1 MADIT
6 IESINNQEIT
16 IGTEGYELPITITGD
31 PTSVEPTGNFEGFY
45 HSWDASAG
53 VLTIKSEMVSRLVL
67 DAIWTINA
75 SKTGNSAQSEITY
88 SVVLGAPIIDDP
100 GDQTIY
106 KGILFGLD
114 IDIDN
119 FPLISRVSG
128 LQTAMQ
134 YTPSETGVKVEG
146 ILPRDAVLTETSFVG
161 EVYTE
166 NDGGDDTVDVT
177 FDISDGIPVFLF
189 NQLSDD
195 ELYRINPDGTLAWT
209 SEALTENYNQ
219 LTATSTIVYLFQH
232 PMSTL
237 AVVNIV
243 DGMLAWT
250 YEATHLQRIMTCLSL
265 LTMLFIYSMKV
276 LMIYYRINPDGTL
289 AWTYNAPTAEG
300 L

>member
-146 ILPRDAVLTETSFVG
+146 LLPRDAVLTETTFVG

-177 FDISDGIPVFLF
+177 FDISDGSPVFLF
-189 NQLSDD
+189 NSSDD

-209 SEALTENYNQ
+209 SEALTEVYSQ
-219 LTATSTIVYLFQH
+219 IIATSTTVYLLVASD
-232 PMSTL
+232 STL
-237 AVVNIV
+237 TAVNIA

-250 YEATHLQRIMTCLSL
+250 YD
-265 LTMLFIYSMKV
+265 
-276 LMIYYRINPDGTL
+276 P
-289 AWTYNAPTAEG
+289 PTADYDLPIFTDDAVYLFNERY
-300 L
+300 

>member
-16 IGTEGYELPITITGD
+16 IGTEDYELPITITGD

-53 VLTIKSEMVSRLVL
+53 VLTIRPR
-67 DAIWTINA
+67 ATAFGFRRYGTINA

-146 ILPRDAVLTETSFVG
+146 VLPRDAVLTETSFVG

-166 NDGGDDTVDVT
+166 NDGGDDRVDVT
-177 FDISDGIPVFLF
+177 FNISDGSPVFLF
-189 NQLSDD
+189 NDTND

-209 SEALTENYNQ
+209 
-219 LTATSTIVYLFQH
+219 
-232 PMSTL
+232 
-237 AVVNIV
+237 
-243 DGMLAWT
+243 
-250 YEATHLQRIMTCLSL
+250 YEAFAGGYDPPI
-265 LTMLFIYSMKV
+265 LTQTM
-276 LMIYYRINPDGTL
+276 
-289 AWTYNAPTAEG
+289 PTSIDSVIW
-300 L
+300 